1 MYPYQ
6 PQQPPQDNDTA
17 LGLSTLK
24 LLLFLVAIPLF
35 ILLALIGPCWL
46 LMLLG
51 SQSASPGP
59 IWPALLVTLLGVGG
73 VIGTIVILRR
83 FLRSSRV

>member
-6 PQQPPQDNDTA
+6 PQPPPQDDDA
-17 LGLSTLK
+17 LLGFSTLK
-24 LLLFLVAIPLF
+24 LLFFLVAVPLF

-51 SQSASPGP
+51 SPSSGSA
-59 IWPALLVTLLGVGG
+59 WPALLVTLIGIGG
-73 VIGTIVILRR
+73 LAGTIVALRR
-83 FLRSSRV
+83 FMRASRV